1 MPTAKHRSIDEEDRW
16 AMDLMR
22 EAQEEQRKNPMSPAQ
37 FAQECKRLMRY
48 GARRAWE
55 QGITEEDIGREIQ
68 AYRTERALR
77 ARLAR
82 TQEAKS

>member
-1 MPTAKHRSIDEEDRW
+1 
-16 AMDLMR
+16 MDLIR
-22 EAQEEQRKNPMSPAQ
+22 AAQEEQRKNSMSLAQ
-37 FAQECKRLMRY
+37 LAQECKRLMRS

-55 QGITEEDIGREIQ
+55 QGITEEDIDREIQ

-77 ARLAR
+77 VRLSR